1 MLKTEGTTFVDY
13 GAPACTDKQT
23 LSHARGF
30 MIGDGANVSGG
41 KTVAHRV
48 FFSDVVHSS
57 SRESGFKGFGDVP
70 SRCEYALVYG
80 RSHPYTYSVM
90 WSPYPPN
97 SSIQAS

>member
-48 FFSDVVHSS
+48 FFQTLSTVLQESQGLKALAMSLVDVNTLYNTDDHTHTH
-57 SRESGFKGFGDVP
+57 R
-70 SRCEYALVYG
+70 L
-80 RSHPYTYSVM
+80 
-90 WSPYPPN
+90 
-97 SSIQAS
+97 